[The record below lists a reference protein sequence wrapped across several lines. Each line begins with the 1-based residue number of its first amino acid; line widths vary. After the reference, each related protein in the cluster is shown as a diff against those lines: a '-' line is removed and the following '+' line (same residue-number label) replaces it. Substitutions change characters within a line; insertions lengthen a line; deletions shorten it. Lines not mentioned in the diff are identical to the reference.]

1 MSPKV
6 ITTVEKSEGLRT
18 DGHTITVDLNQCISA
33 GPCEIAAKNVFK
45 LRKSDGKAI
54 IGDPDGDSMEKIMEA
69 ALSCPVLAI
78 IIKDRLGKQTY
89 P

>member
-1 MSPKV
+1 MTPKV
-6 ITTVEKSEGLRT
+6 ITTLDKSEGVRK

-33 GPCEIAAKNVFK
+33 GPCEIAARNVFK

-54 IGDPDGDSMEKIMEA
+54 IADPDGDSLEQIMEA
-69 ALSCPVLAI
+69 AVSCPVLAI
-78 IIKDRLGKQTY
+78 FIKDKNGKQTY

>member
-6 ITTVEKSEGLRT
+6 TTTSEISEGVRQ

-33 GPCEIAAKNVFK
+33 GPCAIAAGNVFK
-45 LRKSDGKAI
+45 LRKSDGKAVI
-54 IGDPDGDSMEKIMEA
+54 ADPDGDSMEKIMEA

-78 IIKDRLGKQTY
+78 FIKDKEGRQIY

>member
-1 MSPKV
+1 MSLKV
-6 ITTVEKSEGLRT
+6 VTTLDKSEGVRK

-33 GPCEIAAKNVFK
+33 GPCEIAARNVFK
-45 LRKSDGKAI
+45 LRKSDGKAV
-54 IGDPDGDSMEKIMEA
+54 IGDPDGDSLEKIMEA

-78 IIKDRLGKQTY
+78 FIKDKSGKQIY